1 MKFHSQIELA
11 HAIPEELRGL
21 SLEAGGIL
29 IAPPPSED
37 DLVATPTELI
47 PNNEPCRKPM
57 RSALREKWFALIAF
71 VVVTVSAVALLLP
84 R

>member
-1 MKFHSQIELA
+1 
-11 HAIPEELRGL
+11 
-21 SLEAGGIL
+21 
-29 IAPPPSED
+29 
-37 DLVATPTELI
+37 
-47 PNNEPCRKPM
+47 M